1 MFGAVQRP
9 EGEKAKLTVTAYDCA
24 PLANIPVTI
33 RREYVPDSG
42 GHLHLVSG
50 NTTPPVEDILDI
62 AAPSGVT
69 NANGTYT
76 TEVKGMNIAGHL
88 KITAESTGVQPGVT
102 VTSQPFGLHVGFNNL
117 VTIAPLDEPDLA
129 GYLRLTGHNGATCT
143 GTGCDNHRDLSHHAA
158 PEMVGF
164 LLDMAKEYND
174 TVGPAVIGVNDISL
188 PDGGVFDI
196 DGNWAPSHWYHRI
209 GCGVDIDKTALNPET
224 GTTVALNIYK
234 LTKIVEA
241 LGGMKVPE
249 GPVHYELPADVQD
262 AVLGNAGW
270 SHVVSGVTR

>member
-1 MFGAVQRP
+1 MDGDRLLAQAR
-9 EGEKAKLTVTAYDCA
+9 GLTVTAYDCA

-33 RREYVPDSG
+33 KREYVPDSG
-42 GHLHLVSG
+42 GHPHLVSG
-50 NTTPPVEDILDI
+50 NTTPPVADILDI

-69 NANGTYT
+69 NASGIYT

-88 KITAESTGVQPGVT
+88 KITAESTGVVPGVT
-102 VTSQPFGLHVGFNNL
+102 TKSQPFGLHVGFNNL
-117 VTIAPLDEPDLA
+117 VDLAPLDEPDLA
-129 GYLRLTGHNGATCT
+129 GYLRLTGHNAATCA
-143 GTGCDNHRDLSHHAA
+143 GTGCDNHRDLSHYAA
-158 PEMVGF
+158 PEMAGF

-188 PDGGVFDI
+188 PDGGLFDI
-196 DGNWAPSHWYHRI
+196 DGTWSPSHWYHRI

-224 GTTVALNIYK
+224 GADVVLDIYK
-234 LTKIVEA
+234 LTLIVEA
-241 LGGMKVPE
+241 LGGSKVPE